1 MFGGEGR
8 PRTCPLPSGQ
18 GVKHRVVM
26 RRHRGVR
33 RPTGRALSWRE
44 LLVLTSRFCLKQGVE
59 SHLGTGTSSPTGCR
73 VPSSI
78 IPHKRASCATFIT
91 LKMFTFKVF
100 LLLTGNLFQ
109 PDGDDHRSAKRKEK
123 QVPRSSSAELTL
135 QWLMKRMT
143 WERPPP
149 HFARL
154 FCPQGLPAPLI
165 GSPSPHL
172 KNPSALLPRLGLGCS
187 HTHLPGQAPQVFLG

>member
-109 PDGDDHRSAKRKEK
+109 PDGDDHRSAKQKEK
-123 QVPRSSSAELTL
+123 QVARSSSAVNSSVAHETHDLG
-135 QWLMKRMT
+135 
-143 WERPPP
+143 
-149 HFARL
+149 A
-154 FCPQGLPAPLI
+154 APTSLCKAVLSA
-165 GSPSPHL
+165 GSPGSSHRVPCPH
-172 KNPSALLPRLGLGCS
+172 
-187 HTHLPGQAPQVFLG
+187 T